1 MTGTVSRAQRFT
13 DIRRERGLATIG
25 AACTC
30 DRPDDTLA
38 DLVVGWDNTV
48 S

>member
-1 MTGTVSRAQRFT
+1 MTGTVSRTQRFT
-13 DIRRERGLATIG
+13 GIRRERGLATIG

-30 DRPDDTLA
+30 DSPNDTLA
-38 DLVVGWDNTV
+38 DRFVGWGNTV